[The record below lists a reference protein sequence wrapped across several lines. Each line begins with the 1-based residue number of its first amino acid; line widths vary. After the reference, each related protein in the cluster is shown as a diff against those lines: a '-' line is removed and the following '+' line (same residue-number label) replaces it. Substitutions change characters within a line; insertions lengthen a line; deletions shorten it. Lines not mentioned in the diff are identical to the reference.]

1 MLTPLVE
8 LDESELYKL
17 LGDAWYAQLRVQH
30 GEIYSF
36 ELPEKIGKREYQTL
50 LARLREDLRLLCDG
64 GPVARAVKTIQRSA
78 QWRMPATVV
87 AALAV
92 KQGLVEE
99 GLVEVGLVE
108 VGMAA

>member
-17 LGDAWYAQLRVQH
+17 LGDAWYAHLSIQQ
-30 GEIYSF
+30 GKFCFF
-36 ELPEKIGKREYQTL
+36 ERSELVGQREFQTL
-50 LARLREDLRLLCDG
+50 LPRLQEDLRLLCSD
-64 GPVARAVKTIQRSA
+64 GPVARTVKTIQRSA

-92 KQGLVEE
+92 KQGLVK
-99 GLVEVGLVE
+99 EVI
-108 VGMAA
+108 AA